1 MISSDVF
8 RLKYKDDEGDMVTI
22 ESEEELEIAFSTVEE
37 QTLKLFLED
46 IEEESKQGIPVI
58 EIIADQKE
66 GESLSDVPTPNA
78 VYVESVRSES
88 SEPLIVDA
96 EEFGSQSFIDIK
108 ELEIVEKNGDDISP
122 KGWSPDFKVDGEAEF
137 VVPLVI
143 PQKDENQ
150 STRASSVSK
159 NSPVMIGADIS
170 PLKVSPVMVNGN
182 DQAREHFD
190 PKVPTGPALPVG
202 DESSVEER
210 DGEVLT
216 PSWASVL
223 RASGIGMEDVSEP
236 AQNMEAGKV
245 KKNSKAEEE
254 NIEATDK
261 GNEVAEKI
269 SDEST
274 SVEKESNE
282 SKRDLSV
289 ERESGVEKA
298 FEKLILDNLDTLL
311 KSYSNKDEDAVL
323 VFCVKPNKL
332 KKALTNGCF
341 KNVKTSDAKGSEP
354 EQVGTL
360 KKDEKSAA
368 QQQAKAF
375 DNNIYDRKL
384 QTNKETKGDT
394 GKGSEPEQVA
404 ILKKDEKSAA
414 QQQAKAFDNNI
425 YDRKLQTNK
434 ETKGDTGKGSEPE
447 QVAILKKDEKSAAQQ
462 QAKAFDNKV
471 HDRKLQTKKETK
483 GNTGKEAKA
492 ELVNALD
499 RHAEAK
505 SLNLSLLVGQGNY
518 IKWKFEGGIPS
529 IKFFKNG
536 GVTSSKYTFEKGD
549 RLVRINERWIQH
561 LSRNEVEE
569 LWLAENGG
577 GKDTRLYFQ
586 SLDQVHVCERFH
598 EKIKILQAMGF
609 LNVRKNRC
617 ILEEED
623 GNTEVAIEKL
633 LVSS

>member
-1 MISSDVF
+1 MPVIKLFLPSGDCHRIVIQDKKDYTDIITKVRQMISSDVF

-414 QQQAKAFDNNI
+414 QQQAKAFDN
-425 YDRKLQTNK
+425 
-434 ETKGDTGKGSEPE
+434 
-447 QVAILKKDEKSAAQQ
+447 
-462 QAKAFDNKV
+462 KV